1 MLPHDLLHSLWPF
14 AAGFLVAVTLVWAG
28 WGDNPEGGY
37 KIRHKRVGG
46 RPAAHCNSRRVVVR
60 RGG

>member
-28 WGDNPEGGY
+28 LGRQP
-37 KIRHKRVGG
+37 GG
-46 RPAAHCNSRRVVVR
+46 RL
-60 RGG
+60 

>member
-14 AAGFLVAVTLVWAG
+14 AAGVLTTVALVWAG

-37 KIRHKRVGG
+37 KIRHKRAGA
-46 RPAAHCNSRRVVVR
+46 RAHCNSRRVVVVR